1 VALADS
7 RKKSSGTLMSDSKY
21 DHGNVPTD
29 GPQIGLQKIYLKD
42 SSFEAPNS
50 PGIFSGEWK
59 PAVTI
64 NLSTKT
70 NDLGNESIEVI
81 LELSV
86 EARQGE
92 SLAFLVEVQ
101 QAGIFLLKGF
111 SEQDR
116 SQVLKTFCPT
126 QLYPYAREAVADM
139 VGKGGFPQMHLQP
152 VSFEAMLA
160 AAEAE
165 RGARKTSAEA
175 SESPSA

>member
-1 VALADS
+1 MAD
-7 RKKSSGTLMSDSKY
+7 KSLDSGGMPK
-21 DHGNVPTD
+21 D

-50 PGIFSGEWK
+50 PAIFSGEWK
-59 PAVTI
+59 PTVTI
-64 NLSTKT
+64 NLTTRS
-70 NDLGNESIEVI
+70 NDLGNESIEVV

-86 EARQGE
+86 EAKQGE
-92 SLAFLVEVQ
+92 TEAFLAEVQ

-111 SEQDR
+111 GQEDK

-139 VGKGGFPQMHLQP
+139 VGKGGFPQLHLQP

-160 AAEAE
+160 ASEAE
-165 RGARKTSAEA
+165 RSGRQDVSGKPEPASA
-175 SESPSA
+175 

>member
-1 VALADS
+1 
-7 RKKSSGTLMSDSKY
+7 MSDNNY
-21 DHGNVPTD
+21 DHGSMPAD

-50 PGIFSGEWK
+50 PSIFSGEWK

-70 NDLGNESIEVI
+70 NDLGNESIEVV

-92 SLAFLVEVQ
+92 SVAFLVEVQ

-165 RGARKTSAEA
+165 RGARKKNAEV
-175 SESPSA
+175 SESPST

>member
-1 VALADS
+1 V
-7 RKKSSGTLMSDSKY
+7 
-21 DHGNVPTD
+21 
-29 GPQIGLQKIYLKD
+29 
-42 SSFEAPNS
+42 
-50 PGIFSGEWK
+50 
-59 PAVTI
+59 
-64 NLSTKT
+64 
-70 NDLGNESIEVI
+70 
-81 LELSV
+81 
-86 EARQGE
+86 
-92 SLAFLVEVQ
+92 AFLVEVQ

-165 RGARKTSAEA
+165 RGARKKNAEV
-175 SESPSA
+175 SESPST